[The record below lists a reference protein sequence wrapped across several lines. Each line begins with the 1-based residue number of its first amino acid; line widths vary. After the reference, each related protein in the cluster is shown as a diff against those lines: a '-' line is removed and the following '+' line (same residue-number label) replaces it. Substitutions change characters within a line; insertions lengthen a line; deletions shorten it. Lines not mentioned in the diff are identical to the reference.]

1 MDNNEI
7 NENLKNTEDTV
18 NDTEDIKNGQRRP
31 VPVASSGRNTGNSVH
46 VASASKEDGKTA
58 ADNRTVGSEELF
70 ASAYK
75 EQKQISEAMKNSAS
89 TAKSTAN
96 TAAVHDK
103 TAESARDNKYKILF
117 VFLSILI
124 VVIFAVSC
132 LSLFIGGRSEEITG
146 SVSVSSLSAEDAV
159 SLTLSSPFSYEQTY
173 NVDFPEGIQEKY
185 KALYAQN
192 TDFVGWLSLPGTS
205 IDTPVYQTTD
215 NSYYLKHDNF
225 DTYTKYGVPFMD
237 YENGVATLSRNTVIY
252 GHNFD
257 NDLIFDEIHNY
268 EDVEYYK
275 QYPVIEFNTI
285 YSDYKWKVIAAFRTN
300 GDSTGDNDY
309 LFYYIATS
317 MGDNS
322 FMDFYDEIMQRSY
335 IDTGVDVQSDDKILT
350 LSTCTYFFDKNG
362 SLENARFVLVARLVR
377 EGESEEVDTSNAVQ
391 RDEDEIRYP
400 QLYYDVFGGTNPY
413 KNASKWYAS
422 SD

>member
-1 MDNNEI
+1 MTDDTSSTGKTTSAGEDAVSA
-7 NENLKNTEDTV
+7 TEKQKT
-18 NDTEDIKNGQRRP
+18 
-31 VPVASSGRNTGNSVH
+31 TGKA
-46 VASASKEDGKTA
+46 VASARANSS
-58 ADNRTVGSEELF
+58 ADLF

-75 EQKQISEAMKNSAS
+75 EQKEINDTEKKVQDENETSDDADVIDKNDN
-89 TAKSTAN
+89 AK
-96 TAAVHDK
+96 DEK
-103 TAESARDNKYKILF
+103 FKILS
-117 VFLSILI
+117 VFLIILT
-124 VVIFAVSC
+124 VVIFVATCVYAVITVKRNSQADETAEVTTTESIE
-132 LSLFIGGRSEEITG
+132 SL
-146 SVSVSSLSAEDAV
+146 V
-159 SLTLSSPFSYEQTY
+159 LTSPFDYEQTY
-173 NVDFPEGIQEKY
+173 TVDFPEGIQEKY

-192 TDFVGWLSLPGTS
+192 TDFVGWLTVPGTS

-215 NSYYLKHDNF
+215 NSYYLKHDNYG
-225 DTYTKYGVPFMD
+225 TYTKYGAPFMD
-237 YENGVATLSRNTVIY
+237 YEDTIVTLSRNTIIY

-285 YSDYKWKVIAAFRTN
+285 YNDYKWKVIAAFRTN

-317 MGDNS
+317 MGNNN

-335 IDTGVDVQSDDKILT
+335 IDTGVDVQEDDKILT
-350 LSTCTYFFDKNG
+350 LSTCTYFFDRNG

-377 EGESEEVDTSNAVQ
+377 DGESEEVDVSNAVQ
-391 RDEDEIRYP
+391 REDIRYP

-413 KNASKWYAS
+413 ANASKWYPS